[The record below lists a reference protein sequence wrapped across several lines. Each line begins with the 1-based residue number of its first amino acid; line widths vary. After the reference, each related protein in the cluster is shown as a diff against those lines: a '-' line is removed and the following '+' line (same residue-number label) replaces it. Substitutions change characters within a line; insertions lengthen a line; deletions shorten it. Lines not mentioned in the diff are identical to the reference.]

1 LLEREKRICPQTLS
15 GLEASVDMME
25 IPMRRVSLLL
35 FCFAAAFGPLP
46 SIAADLASVR
56 SVYILQMPRGMD
68 QYLANRLTNDHI
80 FLVVTDPKRAD
91 AMLTDQIGAMFEEQ
105 LETLLP
111 SPEPV
116 KKVAPPAND
125 KDKPAGSILPIDKE
139 TKLPTVRST
148 FAASKGTLF
157 LVDPKSHQVLWSVY
171 DPPKASDSK
180 EMDRTASDIVNRL
193 KKVLNTK
200 R

>member
-1 LLEREKRICPQTLS
+1 
-15 GLEASVDMME
+15 MME
-25 IPMRRVSLLL
+25 PMRRVSFLL
-35 FCFAAAFGPLP
+35 FCFVAAFGPLP

-56 SVYILQMPRGMD
+56 SVYILQMPRGLD

-91 AMLTDQIGAMFEEQ
+91 AMLTDQIGATFEDQ
-105 LETLLP
+105 LQTLLP

-116 KKVAPPAND
+116 KKVAPPPAND
-125 KDKPAGSILPIDKE
+125 KDKPAGPLLPIDTE
-139 TKLPTVRST
+139 TKLPPVRST
-148 FAASKGTLF
+148 FASSKGTLF

-200 R
+200 K

>member
-1 LLEREKRICPQTLS
+1 
-15 GLEASVDMME
+15 MME
-25 IPMRRVSLLL
+25 PMRRVSFLL
-35 FCFAAAFGPLP
+35 FSFVAAFGSLPLC
-46 SIAADLASVR
+46 AADLAGVR
-56 SVYILQMPRGMD
+56 SVYILRMPRGMD

-111 SPEPV
+111 SPVPE
-116 KKVAPPAND
+116 KKAAPPPTPD
-125 KDKPAGSILPIDKE
+125 KDKPAGPLLPIDKE
-139 TKLPTVRST
+139 TKLSPVQST
-148 FAASKGTLF
+148 FGSSKGTLF

-180 EMDRTASDIVNRL
+180 EMDRTASDIVSRL
-193 KKVLNTK
+193 KKDLNQK
-200 R
+200 K

>member
-1 LLEREKRICPQTLS
+1 
-15 GLEASVDMME
+15 MME
-25 IPMRRVSLLL
+25 LMRRVSFLL
-35 FCFAAAFGPLP
+35 FCFAVAVGSRQL
-46 SIAADLASVR
+46 SAADLAGVR

-91 AMLTDQIGAMFEEQ
+91 AMLTDHIGETFEDQ
-105 LETLLP
+105 LQTLLP

-116 KKVAPPAND
+116 KKAAPPAND
-125 KDKPAGSILPIDKE
+125 KDKTANPLLPIDTE
-139 TKLPTVRST
+139 TKLPQVRST
-148 FAASKGTLF
+148 FASSKGTLF
-157 LVDPKSHQVLWSVY
+157 LVDPKSHLVLWSVY

-200 R
+200 K

>member
-1 LLEREKRICPQTLS
+1 
-15 GLEASVDMME
+15 
-25 IPMRRVSLLL
+25 MRRVSFLL
-35 FCFAAAFGPLP
+35 FCFAAAFGALP
-46 SIAADLASVR
+46 SIAADLGSVR

-91 AMLTDQIGAMFEEQ
+91 AMLTDQIGASFEEQ

-116 KKVAPPAND
+116 KKVAPPANEKE
-125 KDKPAGSILPIDKE
+125 KDKPAGMILPIDTE

-148 FAASKGTLF
+148 FASSKGTLF

-200 R
+200 K